1 MVDIRF
7 VDFNDPVK
15 KMYNE
20 IYPCIFESKT
30 KIPTDSRS
38 VYQLLGNMRIEKTYA
53 TLRLK

>member
-7 VDFNDPVK
+7 VDFNDAVK

-53 TLRLK
+53 LLRPK